1 MTDNHVLLRR
11 NNILTEEEVLVIT
24 GDLYV
29 AENAITRERRI
40 LDKEK
45 VSSVLNTSNINESAT
60 SKQLL
65 KG

>member
-1 MTDNHVLLRR
+1 MTDNNNLLRR
-11 NNILTEEEVLVIT
+11 SSIITEEEVLVIT

-40 LDKEK
+40 LDKER
-45 VSSVLNTSNINESAT
+45 VSSVLSTTNINESTT